1 MRNGV
6 SRLTGKVAV
15 RTRLPRWRRSV
26 DRARLWAYSL
36 QTGNFTGKYCS
47 FEACGDYTSAENP
60 CAAATFGVFPKQINS
75 ENNSENRESSQRIR
89 ELMSALPHHLDDRL
103 CFKQQ
108 TFVGAIGPAL
118 PLMADVESWQ
128 RECRSVTEA
137 VDSPAARTE
146 TPPGKCRPFM
156 RIRRH
161 LNRCR

>member
-1 MRNGV
+1 MTNDPGRRRGWRR
-6 SRLTGKVAV
+6 STD
-15 RTRLPRWRRSV
+15 RTRLQPN
-26 DRARLWAYSL
+26 SL

-60 CAAATFGVFPKQINS
+60 CAAATFGVFPKHINS

-89 ELMSALPHHLDDRL
+89 ELMSALPRHLDDRL
-103 CFKQQ
+103 CFK
-108 TFVGAIGPAL
+108 IGPAL
-118 PLMADVESWQ
+118 PLIADVESWQ
-128 RECRSVTEA
+128 RECRSETEA

-156 RIRRH
+156 RIRLP